1 MAEKKINYIAR
12 DFSSIKDELLKF
24 SQKYYPEMSDTYND
38 SSVGAWI
45 IDLVSAVGD
54 DLSYHTDRMYQ
65 ENFINSANLRS
76 SVLNNAR
83 MNGVKIPGP
92 KASMCEIEVSCIIP
106 SSNKEDM
113 AEPNWSYAPYIKR
126 GGVVSNG
133 SSFFELIDDV
143 DFREQFNQD
152 GFSNRKYSPI
162 RDKNGKITSY
172 KVAKSVLATSGR
184 SLVYKRVLTELEVKP
199 FMEIILPEKNIMNVE
214 SIIFKEGTDFT
225 ITPDIYEY
233 YIDAE
238 TYRISQDAG
247 YTYRYFEVD
256 SLVDQYRLGAEANL
270 TDDKVIKDMF
280 YPEVFDDYTFEN
292 EAVSGI
298 TTTKRY
304 YKAQWK
310 PLRNKFI
317 TEITDNGYTK
327 IIFGAASTYEEVPSG
342 TTLHTKDIMSKII
355 NNDMLGELPRAGWT
369 MYCLYRTG
377 GGTETNV
384 AQNSIT
390 NIVNF
395 TTIFK
400 DTDIQMSNDANVVA
414 TKRDVLNS
422 LAVTNLSTAVAGKDH
437 LSTEEVK
444 FLTKYNV
451 NAQNRCVTL
460 KDYKVRLG
468 MMPPKYGAPFRS
480 SVIEDNNKILIS
492 FLGLN
497 SQGKLDSALPQTLV
511 DNIIEYMSYYKNLTD
526 YIEMRSGKIYH
537 LGFEIDVFIDKNY
550 TTADVINRIIQTVK
564 NYFDVNKRDMGEDIF
579 IGDLQKEINLLDGVI
594 SLIDLRVFNLYG
606 LNNYGDECQLPEATN
621 YNESCVSTSSRFL
634 NANGANCK
642 QIGLDKTDGVLYADF
657 DSMFEIRTPEN
668 DIAIRVKTR

>member
-12 DFSSIKDELLKF
+12 DFSSIKEELLKF

-65 ENFINSANLRS
+65 ENFINSANLKS

-106 SSNKEDM
+106 STENNDM
-113 AEPNWSYAPYIKR
+113 SEPDWKYTPYIKR

-133 SSFFELIDDV
+133 NSFFELMDDV
-143 DFREQFNQD
+143 DFREQFNSN

-172 KVAKSVLATSGR
+172 KISKSVLVTSGR
-184 SLVYKRVLTELEVKP
+184 SLVYKRVLTETEVKP

-214 SIIFKEGTDFT
+214 SIIFKEGDDFT
-225 ITPDIYEY
+225 VTPEIYEY

-238 TYRISQDAG
+238 TYRVSNDAG
-247 YTYRYFEVD
+247 FTYRYFEVD
-256 SLVDQYRLGAEANL
+256 SLADQYRLGAEANL
-270 TDDKVIKDMF
+270 TDEKVIQDMF

-292 EAVSGI
+292 NSGV
-298 TTTKRY
+298 TSVKRF
-304 YKAQWK
+304 YKAKWK

-317 TEITDNGYTK
+317 TEVTDNGYTK
-327 IIFGAASTYEEVPSG
+327 IIFGAASTYEELPSG
-342 TTLHTKDIMSKII
+342 TTLYAQDIMSKVI
-355 NNDMLGELPRAGWT
+355 NNEMLGELPRAGWT

-377 GGTETNV
+377 GGIETNV

-390 NIVNF
+390 SIVNF

-400 DTDIQMSNDANVVA
+400 EPQIQMSNNATIVAN
-414 TKRDVLNS
+414 KRNVLNS
-422 LAVTNLSTAVAGKDH
+422 LSVTNLSTAVAGKDIPT
-437 LSTEEVK
+437 TEEIK

-460 KDYKVRLG
+460 KDYKVRLM

-497 SQGKLDSALPQTLV
+497 AQGKLDSLLPETLV
-511 DNIIEYMSYYKNLTD
+511 DNMIEYMSYYKNLTD
-526 YIEMRSGKIYH
+526 YIEMRSGKIYN
-537 LGFEIDVFIDKNY
+537 LGFEIDVFVDKNY
-550 TTADVINRIIQTVK
+550 TTADVIKRMVDTIK

-594 SLIDLRVFNLYG
+594 SLIDLRVFNIYG
-606 LNNYGDECQLPEATN
+606 GDYNDECQLPEATN
-621 YNESCVSTSSRFL
+621 FNESCVSMPTSFL
-634 NANGANCK
+634 NVGDSAKSK

-657 DSMFEIRTPEN
+657 DSMFEIKEPEK

>member
-12 DFSSIKDELLKF
+12 DFSSIKEELLKF

-65 ENFINSANLRS
+65 ENFINSANLKS

-106 SSNKEDM
+106 STENNDM
-113 AEPNWSYAPYIKR
+113 SEPDWKYAPYIKR

-133 SSFFELIDDV
+133 NSFFELMDDV
-143 DFREQFNQD
+143 DFREQFNSN

-172 KVAKSVLATSGR
+172 KISKSVLVTSGR
-184 SLVYKRVLTELEVKP
+184 SLVYKRVLTETEVKP

-214 SIIFKEGTDFT
+214 SIIFKEGDDFT
-225 ITPDIYEY
+225 VTPEIYEY

-238 TYRISQDAG
+238 TYRVSNDAG
-247 YTYRYFEVD
+247 FTYRYFEVD
-256 SLVDQYRLGAEANL
+256 SLADQYRLGAEANL
-270 TDDKVIKDMF
+270 TDEKVIQDMF

-292 EAVSGI
+292 NSGV
-298 TTTKRY
+298 TSVKRF
-304 YKAQWK
+304 YKAKWK

-317 TEITDNGYTK
+317 TEVTDNGYTK
-327 IIFGAASTYEEVPSG
+327 IIFGAASTYEELPSG
-342 TTLHTKDIMSKII
+342 TTLYAQDIMSKII
-355 NNDMLGELPRAGWT
+355 NNEMLGELPRAGWT

-377 GGTETNV
+377 GGVETNV

-390 NIVNF
+390 SIVNF

-400 DTDIQMSNDANVVA
+400 EPTIQMSNNATIVAN
-414 TKRDVLNS
+414 KRNVLNS
-422 LAVTNLSTAVAGKDH
+422 LSVTNLSTAVAGKDIPT
-437 LSTEEVK
+437 TEEIK

-460 KDYKVRLG
+460 KDYKVRLM

-497 SQGKLDSALPQTLV
+497 AQGKLDSLLPETLV
-511 DNIIEYMSYYKNLTD
+511 DNMIEYMSYYKNLTD
-526 YIEMRSGKIYH
+526 YIEMRSGKIYN
-537 LGFEIDVFIDKNY
+537 LGFEIDVFVDKNY
-550 TTADVINRIIQTVK
+550 TTADVIKRMVDTIK

-594 SLIDLRVFNLYG
+594 SLIDLRVFNIYG
-606 LNNYGDECQLPEATN
+606 GDYNDECQLPEATN
-621 YNESCVSTSSRFL
+621 FNESCVSMPTSFL
-634 NANGANCK
+634 NVGGGAESK

-657 DSMFEIRTPEN
+657 DSMFEIKVPEK